1 MEDTVCNLL
10 GGIVD
15 IIVEEYFPIVFRILT
30 QVKGLTTFVDYKF
43 WHIQTWYLEC
53 PYTENEVVE
62 L

>member
-30 QVKGLTTFVDYKF
+30 QVKGLTTFVDYQF
-43 WHIQTWYLEC
+43 WHIQTLYLEC